1 MAINVR
7 KVGADIL
14 SFMAC
19 CSVYLEPEKFC
30 QVEFRFEKREV
41 DITIIEKAA
50 FRRVKMPMK
59 FVENLLDILTLDEA
73 TIWVRHYKLVRR
85 RKQENKE

>member
-7 KVGADIL
+7 KVGTEIL
-14 SFMAC
+14 SFIAC
-19 CSVYLEPEKFC
+19 CSVCLEPEKFR

-41 DITIIEKAA
+41 DITIVEEAA

-59 FVENLLDILTLDEA
+59 FVENLLNFLA
-73 TIWVRHYKLVRR
+73 VAVAPKWVRHYKFVRQ
-85 RKQENKE
+85 RKLPNKE